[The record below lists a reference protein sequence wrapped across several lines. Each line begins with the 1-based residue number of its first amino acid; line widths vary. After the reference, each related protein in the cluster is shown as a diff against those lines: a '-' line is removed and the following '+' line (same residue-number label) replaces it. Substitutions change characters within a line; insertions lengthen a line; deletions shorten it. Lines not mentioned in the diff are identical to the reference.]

1 MMDGDGVK
9 KQAGFW
15 QNLVFTGRSMIE
27 TKLADGTAVVAR
39 PLGLADRGS
48 LAEGYRR
55 LSPESRYQRF
65 WVRSGAVIGDGMLDR
80 MLAGSVEE
88 HGLWAVLDPSRE
100 FPGLGAASF
109 WRSDEDGE
117 EAEFSCTVL
126 DEDQRRGVGTLLLAV
141 LWLVAFKQG
150 IRHFTGY
157 TMPENTAAIR
167 WMRDTGAEAEWDGY
181 KVIFRW
187 DLSTLDNIP
196 ASTAGVAL
204 AERLA
209 EFSEEV
215 LEG

>member
-1 MMDGDGVK
+1 MK
-9 KQAGFW
+9 KQAGVYRI
-15 QNLVFTGRSMIE
+15 LVFTAGMEIE
-27 TKLADGTAVVAR
+27 TKLDDGTAVVAR
-39 PLGLADRGS
+39 PLGLADRSS

-65 WVRSGAVIGDGMLDR
+65 WVRSGGVIGDKMLDR
-80 MLAGSVEE
+80 MLAGSVED
-88 HGLWAVLDPSRE
+88 HGLWAVMDRSRD

-109 WRSDEDGE
+109 WRSEEDGE

-126 DEDQRRGVGTLLLAV
+126 DDDQGRGVGTLLLAV
-141 LWLVAFKQG
+141 MWLVAFRQG

-187 DLSTLDNIP
+187 DLGNLDCIP
-196 ASTAGVAL
+196 ATPAGAAL
-204 AERLA
+204 AQRLA
-209 EFSEEV
+209 ELSEE
-215 LEG
+215 LLG

>member
-1 MMDGDGVK
+1 VK
-9 KQAGFW
+9 KQAGVCSF
-15 QNLVFTGRSMIE
+15 LVLNTGVMIE
-27 TKLADGTAVVAR
+27 TKLEDGTSVVAR
-39 PLGLADRGS
+39 PLGLADRAS

-65 WVRSGAVIGDGMLDR
+65 WVRTGGVIGDKMLDR

-88 HGLWAVLDPSRE
+88 HGLWAVMDPTRE

-141 LWLVAFKQG
+141 LWLVAYRQG
-150 IRHFTGY
+150 IRRFTGY

-187 DLSTLDNIP
+187 DLADLDKLP
-196 ASTAGVAL
+196 ASSAAIAL

-209 EFSEEV
+209 ELSGEL